1 MMDMYKAYLEERTPG
16 KSVYY
21 NDYGFA
27 TYHINGEEVYIEDL
41 YVKPEYRKEGIA
53 ASLADSIAVTAKAAG
68 CKVMTGSVVP
78 SAVNSTTSMKVLLAY
93 GFRLHKSLDNF
104 IIFVKDL

>member
-1 MMDMYKAYLEERTPG
+1 MELYKKYLEERTPG
-16 KSVYY
+16 KSVYF

-27 TYHINGEEVYIEDL
+27 TYQITGDEVYIEDL
-41 YVKPEYRKEGIA
+41 YVLPEYRKEGIA
-53 ASLADSIAVTAKAAG
+53 ASLADSIGAMAKEAG

-78 SAVNSTTSMKVLLAY
+78 SAVNSTTSMKVLLSY